1 MNVSMA
7 AMPKNIEM
15 SSSENV
21 ASHVSVLSV
30 LYFLIAGIFL
40 FFAILMYVFM
50 NTTGLPFLGMQSFS
64 FSHNAAVV
72 LISFFLLL
80 TFLSVSGAIGMLRW
94 KEWGR
99 KITMA
104 LGGILVFAL
113 PIGTVVGLYTLW
125 VLTHERARYYFS
137 KNVKEKPKHLG

>member
-1 MNVSMA
+1 MTA
-7 AMPKNIEM
+7 RLKNIEM

-50 NTTGLPFLGMQSFS
+50 NATGLPFLGMQSFS
-64 FSHNAAVV
+64 LSHTAAIVLASFFSFLT
-72 LISFFLLL
+72 LIS
-80 TFLSVSGAIGMLRW
+80 VAGAIGMLRW

-104 LGGILVFAL
+104 LGGILVFAI
-113 PIGTVVGLYTLW
+113 PIGTVVGIYTLW
-125 VLTHERARYYFS
+125 VLTHENAKYYFS
-137 KNVKEKPKHLG
+137 NEVKEKPKHLG

>member
-1 MNVSMA
+1 MT

-15 SSSENV
+15 SSTENFV
-21 ASHVSVLSV
+21 SHVSVLCV
-30 LYFLIAGIFL
+30 LYFLIAGAFL
-40 FFAILMYVFM
+40 FFALMVYFFM
-50 NTTGLPFLGMQSFS
+50 NETGLPFLGMQSFS
-64 FSHNAAVV
+64 LSHNTAIV
-72 LISFFLLL
+72 LISFSLLFTL
-80 TFLSVSGAIGMLRW
+80 ASVTGAVGMLQW

-104 LGGILVFAL
+104 VGGILVFAI